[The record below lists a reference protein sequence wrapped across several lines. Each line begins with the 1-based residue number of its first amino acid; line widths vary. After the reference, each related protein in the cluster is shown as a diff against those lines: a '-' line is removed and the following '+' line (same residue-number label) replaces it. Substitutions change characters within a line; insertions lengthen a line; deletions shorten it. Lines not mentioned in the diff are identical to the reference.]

1 MNLNNRTE
9 ERLPLQKKCTLVN
22 SFGFIETQTI
32 DMSKIGLG
40 VKTVKTLPLKLKN
53 GCELM
58 VFIQSMDKL
67 YHAELM
73 WTRKGFNNTTR
84 LGLNILLE
92 Y

>member
-1 MNLNNRTE
+1 MFLNNRTK

-32 DMSKIGLG
+32 DISKIGLG
-40 VKTVKTLPLKLKN
+40 VKTDRTLPLKLKN

-67 YHAELM
+67 YQAELM
-73 WTRKGFNNTTR
+73 WTKKDFNNTTR
-84 LGLNILLE
+84 LGLNFLPA

>member
-22 SFGFIETQTI
+22 SFGFIESQTVEI
-32 DMSKIGLG
+32 SQTGLV
-40 VKTVKTLPLKLKN
+40 VKTDRKLPLKLKN
-53 GCELM
+53 GCEFM

-67 YHAELM
+67 YQTELM
-73 WTRKGFNNTTR
+73 WTKKDFNNTTR